1 MNLTKD
7 SHYQKL
13 RERLKTPRLRA
24 RARNLYKTL
33 EIPWVYTKKVLY
45 NTIKEK
51 LTEIFR
57 TEPLS
62 SNM

>member
-1 MNLTKD
+1 MNWTKD

-13 RERLKTPRLRA
+13 RERLKTPGL